1 MKLKNIQLIHINNTL
16 SELVDLKIT
25 GRFKFKLFKLKVTLE
40 NALDPVYLSMQGAN
54 QREAEEILNEEQEV
68 DIDLLTFEELE
79 PLELSI
85 KQLGALEIII
95 DMEGI

>member
-40 NALDPVYLSMQGAN
+40 NALDPVHLALQGAN
-54 QREAEEILNEEQEV
+54 QLGTEEILNEEQEV
-68 DIDLLTFEELE
+68 DIEKLAVDDLE

-95 DMEGI
+95 DMEGV

>member
-40 NALDPVYLSMQGAN
+40 NALDPVYLAVQGAN
-54 QREAEEILNEEQEV
+54 QHEKEEILNEEQEV

-85 KQLGALEIII
+85 KQLGAIEIII
-95 DMEGI
+95 DMEGV

>member
-1 MKLKNIQLIHINNTL
+1 VKLKNIQLININNTL

-25 GRFKFKLFKLKVTLE
+25 GRFKFKLFKLKITLE
-40 NALDPVYLSMQGAN
+40 NALDPVYLAIQGAN
-54 QREAEEILNEEQEV
+54 QLETEEILNEEQEV

-95 DMEGI
+95 DMEGV

>member
-1 MKLKNIQLIHINNTL
+1 MKLKNIQLININNTL

-40 NALDPVYLSMQGAN
+40 NALDPVYLAVQGTN
-54 QREAEEILNEEQEV
+54 QLETEEILNEEQEV
-68 DIDLLTFEELE
+68 DIEKLAVDDLA

-95 DMEGI
+95 DMEEV

>member
-1 MKLKNIQLIHINNTL
+1 MKLKNNQLININNAL
-16 SELVDLKIT
+16 SELIDLKIT

-40 NALDPVYLSMQGAN
+40 NALDPVYYAVQGAN
-54 QREAEEILNEEQEV
+54 QDEIKEILEEEQEF

-95 DMEGI
+95 DMEEV

>member
-25 GRFKFKLFKLKVTLE
+25 GRFKFKLFKLKVAFE
-40 NALDPVYLSMQGAN
+40 NALDPVYLSVQDAN
-54 QREAEEILNEEQEV
+54 QLETEEILNEEQEI
-68 DIDLLTFEELE
+68 DIEKLAIDDLE

>member
-1 MKLKNIQLIHINNTL
+1 MKLKNIQLININNTL

-40 NALDPVYLSMQGAN
+40 NALDSVYLAVQGAN
-54 QREAEEILNEEQEV
+54 QSETEEILNEEQEV
-68 DIDLLTFEELE
+68 DIEKIAVDDLE

-95 DMEGI
+95 DMEEV

>member
-40 NALDPVYLSMQGAN
+40 NSLDPVYLAVQGAN
-54 QREAEEILNEEQEV
+54 QLETEKILNEEQEV
-68 DIDLLTFEELE
+68 DIEKLAVDDLE

-95 DMEGI
+95 DMEGV

>member
-40 NALDPVYLSMQGAN
+40 NALDPVYLAVQGAN
-54 QREAEEILNEEQEV
+54 QRETEEILNEEQEV
-68 DIDLLTFEELE
+68 DVDLLTIEELE

-85 KQLGALEIII
+85 KQLGALEIIS
-95 DMEGI
+95 DMEGV

>member
-1 MKLKNIQLIHINNTL
+1 MKLKNIQLININNTL

-40 NALDPVYLSMQGAN
+40 NALDSVYLAVQGAN
-54 QREAEEILNEEQEV
+54 QSETEEILNEEQEV
-68 DIDLLTFEELE
+68 DIEKIAVDDLE

-95 DMEGI
+95 DMEGV